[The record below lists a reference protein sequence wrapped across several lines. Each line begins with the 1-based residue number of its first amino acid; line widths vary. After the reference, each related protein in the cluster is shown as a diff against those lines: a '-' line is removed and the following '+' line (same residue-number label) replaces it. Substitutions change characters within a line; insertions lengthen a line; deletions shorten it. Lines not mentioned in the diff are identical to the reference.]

1 MQLIGN
7 FGGKSMKNFKD
18 LELSEKIKYLRKEK
32 GLSQGSLSRITGVSV
47 AEICRIE
54 SGERKNPSIN
64 LLNKLLT
71 GLDVSKEVY
80 LDVAGFESSK

>member
-1 MQLIGN
+1 
-7 FGGKSMKNFKD
+7 MKNFKD

-54 SGERKNPSIN
+54 SGERKIPSIN
-64 LLNKLLT
+64 LLNKLLS